1 MRKVFLLLLLAV
13 TLIGCNEKE
22 EKTNDPFTHYDQ
34 SWQGE
39 FNGLNSKVTEVVTA
53 NDINGVRMVGIKLE
67 LENTGENNFL
77 ISPNVMMLTL
87 NTGETI
93 DGPFD
98 YSPAGIDGTIA
109 PGAIITLNIN
119 FDVGTDVNDLEW
131 VQLHWYVMDYDAKTD
146 VKESYAVKLELN

>member
-1 MRKVFLLLLLAV
+1 MRKVFLLLLLV
-13 TLIGCNEKE
+13 ITLVACSEKE
-22 EKTNDPFTHYDQ
+22 ETDPFTHYDQ

-39 FNGLNSKVTEVVTA
+39 FNGLNSKVTEVVTS
-53 NDINGVRMVGIKLE
+53 NDTEGKQMVGIKLE
-67 LENTGENNFL
+67 LENTGDNNFL
-77 ISPNVMMLTL
+77 MSPNVMMLTL
-87 NTGETI
+87 STGETI

-98 YSPAGIDGTIA
+98 YSPSGIGTVA
-109 PGAIITLNIN
+109 PGAIITSNIN